1 MDLRKMDRG
10 ELENLQAQLRKEYE
24 GFQAMGLK
32 LDMSRGKPGPE
43 QLDLSEGILT
53 VLNSNSQVKSDGV
66 DVRNYGGLEGLKA
79 CRQMFA
85 ELLGVSVDNII
96 AGGNS
101 SLTMMYDTMMRLWV
115 FGAARENRPWAAPR
129 PAMTV
134 TLPSASSWALR

>member
-1 MDLRKMDRG
+1 MDLMKMGRE
-10 ELENLQAQLRKEYE
+10 ELVSLQSQLRKEYE

-53 VLNSNSQVKSDGV
+53 VLNSNSQIKSEGV

-79 CRQMFA
+79 CRQLFA

-101 SLTMMYDTMMRLWV
+101 SLTMMYDTMTVSYTHLLSASTSA
-115 FGAARENRPWAAPR
+115 AARPKLSGCKTVPSFHPNAP
-129 PAMTV
+129 
-134 TLPSASSWALR
+134 